1 MPSFHM
7 NKHNLIS
14 LGIFAS
20 VMLVSLGSSSQ
31 FEHTAEPAT
40 ATVPVVLASV
50 ETVPASGK
58 PVSGEAGRRETAPY
72 RLFPTLLRADRSA
85 FFGNGGVP
93 SLGYGPVSPGVRK
106 ARAAAD
112 AQLAASAAERQPILA
127 GNQILAF
134 YGKPNAP
141 SMGILGEYSKEQLA
155 PLLEG
160 YARLYDEANG
170 ELGIVPAFYLIYGT
184 CWPEGDIGTLKRT
197 VVESYI
203 EFAAERGWLVFLDHQ
218 LGKYGVLE
226 SVRTMLPYLR
236 YPNVHLAIDPEWRTL
251 KPMQEIGSITG
262 TELNE
267 AQGLVDDYLRD
278 NDLPGIR
285 MLVVHQF
292 KPAMIRDSQ
301 TVRAEHDRV
310 VLVHTADGF
319 GSPPL
324 KKNTYAANAR
334 SLNMPVKGFK
344 LFFESKVVGA
354 GWDKPLMKPE
364 EVLALDPMPMVVMY
378 Q

>member
-1 MPSFHM
+1 MPSF
-7 NKHNLIS
+7 NVKKSALVS
-14 LGIFAS
+14 VGILAS
-20 VMLVSLGSSSQ
+20 ALFVSLGSSSQ
-31 FEHTAEPAT
+31 FEEAGGTAVDSAPVAAAFVEP
-40 ATVPVVLASV
+40 
-50 ETVPASGK
+50 VPAAPL
-58 PVSGEAGRRETAPY
+58 PVAAEKRRPGTEPY
-72 RLFPTLLRADRSA
+72 RLFPTLLRGAETA
-85 FFGNGGVP
+85 FPGIGDVP
-93 SLGYGPVSPGVRK
+93 PFGYGPVAPAARK
-106 ARAAAD
+106 ARAVAD
-112 AQLAASAAERQPILA
+112 AQLAELAAERQPILA

-134 YGKPNAP
+134 YGKPNSP
-141 SMGILGEYSKEQLA
+141 SMGILGEYSREQLA

-160 YARLYDEANG
+160 YARLYDDANG
-170 ELGIVPAFYLIYGT
+170 ELGVVPAFYLIYGT
-184 CWPEGDIGTLKRT
+184 CWPAGEIGILNRA

-218 LGKYGVLE
+218 LGRYDVLD

-262 TELNE
+262 TELNA
-267 AQGLVDDYLRD
+267 AQSLVDEYLRD

-292 KPAMIRDSQ
+292 KPTMIRDSQ
-301 TVRAEHDRV
+301 AVRAGYDRV

-324 KKNTYAANAR
+324 KKNTYATNAR

>member
-1 MPSFHM
+1 MPSFNVM
-7 NKHNLIS
+7 KSNLVS
-14 LGIFAS
+14 AGIFVCS
-20 VMLVSLGSSSQ
+20 MLVSLGSSSR
-31 FEHTAEPAT
+31 FEEVTEAAIGSS
-40 ATVPVVLASV
+40 PVVMVFAES
-50 ETVPASGK
+50 VPASTK
-58 PVSGEAGRRETAPY
+58 PAVEEQRRSETAPY
-72 RLFPTLLRADRSA
+72 RLFPALLRGYRPA
-85 FFGNGGVP
+85 FSGGGEVP
-93 SLGYGPVSPGVRK
+93 PAGYGPVPPALRK
-106 ARAAAD
+106 ARAVAD
-112 AQLAASAAERQPILA
+112 AQLAESAAERQPILA

-134 YGKPNAP
+134 YGKPNSP
-141 SMGILGEYSKEQLA
+141 SMGILGEYSKEKLA

-160 YARLYDEANG
+160 YARLYDDANG
-170 ELGIVPAFYLIYGT
+170 EFGIVPAFYLIFGT
-184 CWPEGDIGTLKRT
+184 CWPEGDIGILNRT
-197 VVESYI
+197 IVESYI

-218 LGKYGVLE
+218 LGKYGVSD
-226 SVRTMLPYLR
+226 SVRLMLPYLR

-301 TVRAEHDRV
+301 TVRAGYDRV

-324 KKNTYAANAR
+324 KKNTYATNAR
-334 SLNMPVKGFK
+334 SMNMPVKGFK
-344 LFFESKVVGA
+344 LFFESKVIGA

>member
-1 MPSFHM
+1 MPSFSL
-7 NKHNLIS
+7 KKPNLVS
-14 LGIFAS
+14 LGIFAGA
-20 VMLVSLGSSSQ
+20 MLVSLGSSSQ
-31 FEHTAEPAT
+31 FEESAEPAIDS
-40 ATVPVVLASV
+40 APVVAAFG
-50 ETVPASGK
+50 EAVPASPK
-58 PVSGEAGRRETAPY
+58 PAIEGEILDPAPY
-72 RLFPTLLRADRSA
+72 RLFPDLLRGGRTGVSELS
-85 FFGNGGVP
+85 GVP
-93 SLGYGPVSPGVRK
+93 RGGYGPIPPAERK

-112 AQLAASAAERQPILA
+112 AQLAESAAECQPILA
-127 GNQILAF
+127 GNQVLAF
-134 YGKPNAP
+134 YGKPNSP
-141 SMGILGEYSKEQLA
+141 SMGILGEYSKEKLA

-160 YARLYDEANG
+160 YARLYDAANG
-170 ELGIVPAFYLIYGT
+170 ELGIVPAFYLIFGT
-184 CWPEGDIGTLKRT
+184 CWPAGDIGTLNST

-218 LGKYGVLE
+218 LGKYSVDD
-226 SVRTMLPYLR
+226 SVRAMLPYLR

-262 TELNE
+262 AELNE
-267 AQGLVDDYLRD
+267 AQGLVDNYLRE

-292 KPAMIRDSQ
+292 KPTMIRDSQ
-301 TVRAEHDRV
+301 VVRAEYDRV

-324 KKNTYAANAR
+324 KRNTYATNAR